1 METKFEF
8 TLLTVS
14 EFETWIKNQNIARTI
29 LFIQEHHTF
38 SPNYIHFKSDN
49 HFDLQKGMKNHHVHN
64 NGWSDIGQ
72 HFTIFPDGKIMTGRS
87 LERSP
92 ACIFGNNKHAIC
104 IENLGFFDDGKDQ
117 LTTAQ
122 QDSIV
127 KTTALLCERFNIPV
141 STDRIVYHHWFDLN
155 TGART
160 NGSGIT
166 KSCPGTNFF
175 VGNTLEDCENHF
187 LPLVA
192 SATSQSISGSIT
204 STLKKYGSVTANKL
218 NIRNGASSTFNKIGQ
233 TELGAI
239 LRIYEE
245 KNNWYRISQ
254 NNEEW
259 IFSNFVQDV
268 KRATVNA
275 NTLNVRSGSST
286 QFNVVGSVVKNQE
299 VFVYKEEN
307 NWSQIGIDEQWVS
320 STFLDFHT

>member
-1 METKFEF
+1 METKFGF
-8 TLLTVS
+8 KLLTVS
-14 EFETWIKNQNIARTI
+14 EFETWIKDQNIARTI

-38 SPNYIHFKSDN
+38 LPNYKHFNGGN
-49 HFDLQKGMKNHHVHN
+49 HFDLQKGMKNHHVHT

-72 HFTIFPDGKIMTGRS
+72 HFTIFPDGKIMTGRG

-92 ACIFGNNKHAIC
+92 ACIFGNNRDAVC
-104 IENLGFFDDGKDQ
+104 IENLGFFDHVEDQ
-117 LTTAQ
+117 MTNAQ
-122 QDSIV
+122 KESIV
-127 KTTALLCERFNIPV
+127 KITALLCKRFNIPV
-141 STDRIVYHHWFDLN
+141 TTDRIVYHHWFDLS

-160 NGSGIT
+160 NGSGVT

-175 VGNTLEDCENHF
+175 DGNTIEACKQHF

-192 SATSQSISGSIT
+192 NAAGQAISGSMA
-204 STLKKYGSVTANKL
+204 SSLQKYGYVTTNRL
-218 NIRNGASSTFNKIGQ
+218 NIRNGASSAFNRIGQ

-254 NNEEW
+254 NKEEW
-259 IFSNFVQDV
+259 VYSNFVKDV

-275 NTLNVRSGSST
+275 NILNVRSGPST
-286 QFNVVGSVVKNQE
+286 QFNVVGSALKNQE

-307 NWSQIGIDEQWVS
+307 NWSQISMDEQWVS
-320 STFLDFHT
+320 NTFLDFVS